1 MMDHSQRLR
10 RLRTICGALAL
21 SVVLMNVVIT
31 FLWLSGSLPP
41 KILPESEI
49 LGTFAAALLMLVA
62 APSVKRTILKRT
74 EAEFEGDR
82 DRWLIAWS
90 TGTLLAFALR
100 EGAGLIGFVLAL
112 LNGNAWWSWATGAAA
127 LLAMFV
133 DRPQG

>member
-1 MMDHSQRLR
+1 MDHSQRLR
-10 RLRTICGALAL
+10 RLQTICGALAL

-49 LGTFAAALLMLVA
+49 LGTFAAALVMLVA
-62 APSVKRTILKRT
+62 APSIKRAILKRT

-82 DRWLIAWS
+82 DRWLLAWS
-90 TGTLLAFALR
+90 TATLFAFVLR
-100 EGAGLIGFVLAL
+100 EGAGLLGFVLAL
-112 LNGNAWWSWATGAAA
+112 LNGNPWWSWAAGAAA